1 MVQIPL
7 RCAAFVLFVCV
18 PQFAPH
24 ASGQAYPSAAVRIV
38 VPYPPGGGTDILS
51 RSMSLTR
58 RVKSDAEAAQ
68 ILSEVRQLA
77 GAANV
82 RRLTGLL
89 GK

>member
-1 MVQIPL
+1 M
-7 RCAAFVLFVCV
+7 R
-18 PQFAPH
+18 
-24 ASGQAYPSAAVRIV
+24 
-38 VPYPPGGGTDILS
+38 
-51 RSMSLTR
+51 LTR

-77 GAANV
+77 CAANV